1 MRFAR
6 RVFLVAGVF
15 GVVVLAPMFFL
26 ERFWGSQFP
35 PPVAHPEF
43 YYGFVGAVFA
53 WQLVYLLISRDPAR
67 YRPLM
72 LLAVVAKASFGITV
86 YVLLA
91 LGRVPGSPALGA
103 TIDLVF
109 AVLFGCAYVA
119 TGRTSQWSESGK
131 AAEDRA
137 ESTR

>member
-1 MRFAR
+1 MKFAQ
-6 RVFLVAGVF
+6 RVFLVAGLY
-15 GVVVLAPMFFL
+15 GVVVLAPLFFL
-26 ERFWGSQFP
+26 EEFWGSQFP

-72 LLAVVAKASFGITV
+72 LLAILAKASFGV
-86 YVLLA
+86 AMLVLLA
-91 LGRVPGSPALGA
+91 LGRVPASLALGA

-109 AVLFGCAYVA
+109 AVLFACAYVA
-119 TGRTSQWSESGK
+119 TRSASDPWSGTR
-131 AAEDRA
+131 DR
-137 ESTR
+137 